1 MSGTTSTGSEADAVA
16 TVVVAVLVVAG
27 GMESWLSTA
36 GVPEEDD
43 GAFGAIGEAD
53 TSLVGTGVALLVAL
67 VVALAFGGECVFAFA
82 ATGCFASSS
91 SMLLFSFLQA
101 FLSVRA
107 NYSITHHIYY
117 SNIHIFYYKIYTSAI
132 FTHIDI
138 KVILFVI
145 LNTVLEH
152 QFHILVKS
160 G

>member
-1 MSGTTSTGSEADAVA
+1 MAAKTSLSGTTSTGSEAVV
-16 TVVVAVLVVAG
+16 TVVG
-27 GMESWLSTA
+27 GMGSWFEMTCVTEEGGTA
-36 GVPEEDD
+36 GVSIDT
-43 GAFGAIGEAD
+43 AD